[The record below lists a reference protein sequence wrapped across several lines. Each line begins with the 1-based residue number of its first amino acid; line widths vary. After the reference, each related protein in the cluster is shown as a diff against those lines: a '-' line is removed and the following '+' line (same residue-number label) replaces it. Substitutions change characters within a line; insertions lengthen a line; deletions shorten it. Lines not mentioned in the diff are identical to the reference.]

1 MSTGRPSGGQGG
13 VPPCAVER
21 WSTGLSRWAGKV
33 QPPGCAL
40 PVHGR
45 PQLSTAERVQGAY
58 YVQSEKQNA

>member
-45 PQLSTAERVQGAY
+45 PQLSTAERVQGAE
-58 YVQSEKQNA
+58 VEAVEDS